1 MGINMIDELD
11 ENSADDFFLE
21 DVDPYT
27 KVRISEIIEKD
38 CKDNTKN
45 HTFCPG
51 IYPGFILLNTRFI
64 LSVFE

>member
-1 MGINMIDELD
+1 MDINMIDGFD
-11 ENSADDFFLE
+11 ENSADALFWE

-27 KVRISEIIEKD
+27 KARISEIIEKD